1 MKGMNETKGDDG
13 VRGKRRR
20 IGGDLIAEFPVV
32 MSTVDHPLLFSSLPV
47 LSRAFIFIIYQLSQ
61 EPGPNSLPIQNWRIF
76 PLEIYPLPSSS
87 FSFSSSSFPSS

>member
-32 MSTVDHPLLFSSLPV
+32 MSTVDHPLFVSPCPI
-47 LSRAFIFIIYQLSQ
+47 SRAFIFIIYQLSQ